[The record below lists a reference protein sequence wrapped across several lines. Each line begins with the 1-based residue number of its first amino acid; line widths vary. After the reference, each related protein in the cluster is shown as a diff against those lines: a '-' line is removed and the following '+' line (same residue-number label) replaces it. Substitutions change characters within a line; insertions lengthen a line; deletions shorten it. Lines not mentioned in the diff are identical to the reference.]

1 MSGCSDD
8 KIEYVVHKKDG
19 YDSWDTQMYS
29 IYATFPLLKFI
40 KYKRFTILS
49 LK

>member
-19 YDSWDTQMYS
+19 NDSWDTH
-29 IYATFPLLKFI
+29 IYASFP
-40 KYKRFTILS
+40 RVS
-49 LK
+49 HC